1 MERNLMNKLTEEVNQ
16 ELTHIQKPYSLEEIY
31 KKYLSGNYNA
41 ELLLQHTL
49 KKVEEQEE
57 RIKDL
62 ENSVY
67 MLERTVY
74 DRED

>member
-1 MERNLMNKLTEEVNQ
+1 MERNLKNKLAKEVNQ
-16 ELTHIQKPYSLEEIY
+16 ELTHIQKPYSLEEIH
-31 KKYLSGNYNA
+31 KIYLSGNYNA

-62 ENSVY
+62 KNRNSN
-67 MLERTVY
+67 TNTK
-74 DRED
+74 